1 MKRSELYAAI
11 WTEPIS
17 RLAQRLGC
25 SDTWL
30 RSICK
35 SQSIPQPPRGF
46 WGRVHGRQSVQRP
59 PLPPGEDVDI
69 GLQIRLVAPST
80 QGQALPSTGES
91 KPASRWPADD
101 EPPLAAIVPPRPAR
115 FVAMLEHSLA
125 QRRVRV
131 MRQLYKD
138 AKTWRRHREIRD
150 FLGQLASNVAYRD
163 GPERAIVLRWIEQMR
178 EELEASDPVRAC
190 LERVVALHDPN
201 DPRSSGLPPDAAS
214 GGSQSL

>member
-1 MKRSELYAAI
+1 MKRSELYAAV
-11 WTEPIS
+11 WAEPIS

-35 SQSIPQPPRGF
+35 SQSIPQPPRGY

-69 GLQIRLVAPST
+69 GLQIRLMVPSA
-80 QGQALPSTGES
+80 QSQALLSTGES
-91 KPASRWPADD
+91 KPSPRLPADD
-101 EPPLAAIVPPRPAR
+101 EPPPAAVDAPRPAR
-115 FVAMLEHSLA
+115 FVAMLAHSLA
-125 QRRVRV
+125 HQRVRV

-138 AKTWRRHREIRD
+138 AKTWRRHREISD

-178 EELEASDPVRAC
+178 EELQASDPIRIC
-190 LERVVALHDPN
+190 LERVVALHDPT
-201 DPRSSGLPPDAAS
+201 DPRSSGPQPDAAS
-214 GGSQSL
+214 GGSQGE